1 MRAPRWL
8 VLTLAIGIA
17 AAALVAIVSW
27 NPPASRV
34 RSVSAP
40 PRTSSDGS
48 ASPAPHAEIDDA
60 SRRLL
65 EEALREAGRPT
76 EHRE

>member
-8 VLTLAIGIA
+8 VLTLAIGFA
-17 AAALVAIVSW
+17 VAALVAIVSW
-27 NPPASRV
+27 NPPASRDP
-34 RSVSAP
+34 SVSAP
-40 PRTSSDGS
+40 PRAESEHS

>member
-17 AAALVAIVSW
+17 AAALLAIVSW

-34 RSVSAP
+34 GSVSAP
-40 PRTSSDGS
+40 AGAPSEPS

-65 EEALREAGRPT
+65 DEALREAGRPT

>member
-27 NPPASRV
+27 NPPDSRD

-40 PRTSSDGS
+40 PRAGSERS